1 MKKEQE
7 FIKTI
12 YFDADYIGFIS
23 KQMTHKEG
31 YECIS
36 EVDFSDYQYEDNI
49 TLKILSDHANIQLF
63 KRAIKFLAN
72 QDYQVKYTD
81 ATDEGYRE
89 NDYLRGDMVMAKNIT
104 SISE

>member
-23 KQMTHKEG
+23 KQMTNKEG

-36 EVDFSDYQYEDNI
+36 EVDFSDYQYED
-49 TLKILSDHANIQLF
+49 TVKLKIQSDHTNIQLF
-63 KRAIKFLAN
+63 KRAIKFLVN
-72 QDYQVKYTD
+72 QGYKIKYTES
-81 ATDEGYRE
+81 TDDDYRE
-89 NDYLRGDMVMAKNIT
+89 NAPLGGGIIMIKNIT